1 MRSDRVMMT
10 AILAVGALALV
21 AFQKATDVQRFK
33 EIAVERIDVVEPDGT
48 VRMTISDAARS
59 PGWVFKGK
67 PYPGRP
73 KGAGMIFFNDEGEE
87 DGGIGFGGRK
97 VDGKVTADG
106 GMAFDQYQEDESV
119 NIRYSDENG
128 RRRTG
133 LSVNDRADMPLT
145 DVIARRDSIRA
156 LPAGPARDS
165 AMTAFVYNNGHP
177 LAAQRLFAGRDP
189 NKNAVINLSD
199 PLGHTRLRLV
209 VDSTGSA
216 SIDFLDATGRVTKT
230 VTP

>member
-10 AILAVGALALV
+10 AILVVGALALV
-21 AFQKATDVQRFK
+21 AFQKATDIQRFK
-33 EIAVERIDVVEPDGT
+33 EISVERINLVEPNGT
-48 VRMTISDAARS
+48 LRMTISDAARS

-87 DGGIGFGGRK
+87 DGGIGFGGRT

-133 LSVNDRADMPLT
+133 LSVNDRADMPISDL
-145 DVIARRDSIRA
+145 IARRDSLRA

-216 SIDFLDATGRVTKT
+216 SIDFLDAAGHVTKT